1 MAAHGTLCGTR
12 RREASGTTK
21 GYAVKQTTL
30 LRKMGYRPSEVASAT
45 GISLRTIQRRI
56 ADGTLV
62 AHRCGGVVL
71 VYPEDLDAWLGSLP
85 RVVTGDAA

>member
-1 MAAHGTLCGTR
+1 MKQNNIVR
-12 RREASGTTK
+12 R
-21 GYAVKQTTL
+21 L
-30 LRKMGYRPSEVASAT
+30 GYRPRDVVEAT

>member
-1 MAAHGTLCGTR
+1 M
-12 RREASGTTK
+12 
-21 GYAVKQTTL
+21 KQTTL
-30 LRKMGYRPSEVASAT
+30 LRRMGYRASEVAEVT

-85 RVVTGDAA
+85 TVVDRAAA